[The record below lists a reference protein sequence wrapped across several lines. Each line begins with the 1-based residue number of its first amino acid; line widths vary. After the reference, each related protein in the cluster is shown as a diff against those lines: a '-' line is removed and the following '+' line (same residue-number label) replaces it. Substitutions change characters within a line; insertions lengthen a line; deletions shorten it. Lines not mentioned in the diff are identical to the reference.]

1 MKTAIITGVTGQDGS
16 YLAEYL
22 LSLGYTVVGLK
33 RRTSI
38 INTSRIDHI
47 FKNKNFKLEYYEM
60 LDSGSIMNVVK
71 KYEPDEF
78 YHLAAQSHVRVSFET
93 PEETV
98 SGIVM
103 GTLKILEVLKNMR
116 PQCKF
121 YYAGSSE
128 MFGDN
133 PASPQ
138 NEQTAFSPASPYG
151 CAKVAGFFLT
161 RNYRESYGMFACS
174 GILFNHECVEHNTPI
189 LVKYKNGLVDVVRPV
204 DLISLRKKGP
214 NSQTTE
220 IEGVD
225 VWDGEQW
232 TKIKAITATKIDK
245 NNRDHDLLT
254 IQTRGGVINCTSHHN
269 ILYKDRKEVRAD
281 KVSVGEELLNFQDF
295 PLPDYENST
304 AVLIEL
310 SELFGY
316 LASDGHVGEDSSKIQ
331 FTNNDK
337 NLRDRVS
344 FLWEKM
350 FMGNSRESKSKSG
363 FHPYNDVEQLYLTG
377 ASSIVPWLREQLYN
391 KDGYKK
397 VPKLIINGSKEVQQA
412 FISAYYC
419 GDGLKTK
426 NHESFVTNSSV
437 LAQGLILIYNNL
449 GKRATTYVEHKNNTM
464 YYRVN
469 VLQNLDNDKGK
480 HLKKNEDE
488 IRKISQA
495 ASDFEWVYDLETESS
510 VFAGGVGRLVVHN
523 SPRRGETFVTRKV
536 TLAAARMKHGL
547 QDQLLI
553 GNLHASRDWGYA
565 KEYVECMHALLQ
577 HNSPEDIVI
586 GTGETHT
593 VKEWIETVFEYAGM
607 PVEWEGEGVK
617 EVGKCKNTG
626 RVLIR
631 VNSRLYRPHEVNYLL
646 GDITKAEKCIGWKPK
661 VTFEELAKIMYD
673 HDEDQV
679 LLEKK

>member
-60 LDSGSIMNVVK
+60 LDSGSIMNVIK

-174 GILFNHECVEHNTPI
+174 GILFNHE
-189 LVKYKNGLVDVVRPV
+189 
-204 DLISLRKKGP
+204 
-214 NSQTTE
+214 
-220 IEGVD
+220 
-225 VWDGEQW
+225 
-232 TKIKAITATKIDK
+232 
-245 NNRDHDLLT
+245 
-254 IQTRGGVINCTSHHN
+254 
-269 ILYKDRKEVRAD
+269 
-281 KVSVGEELLNFQDF
+281 
-295 PLPDYENST
+295 
-304 AVLIEL
+304 
-310 SELFGY
+310 
-316 LASDGHVGEDSSKIQ
+316 
-331 FTNNDK
+331 
-337 NLRDRVS
+337 
-344 FLWEKM
+344 
-350 FMGNSRESKSKSG
+350 
-363 FHPYNDVEQLYLTG
+363 
-377 ASSIVPWLREQLYN
+377 
-391 KDGYKK
+391 
-397 VPKLIINGSKEVQQA
+397 
-412 FISAYYC
+412 
-419 GDGLKTK
+419 
-426 NHESFVTNSSV
+426 
-437 LAQGLILIYNNL
+437 
-449 GKRATTYVEHKNNTM
+449 
-464 YYRVN
+464 
-469 VLQNLDNDKGK
+469 
-480 HLKKNEDE
+480 
-488 IRKISQA
+488 
-495 ASDFEWVYDLETESS
+495 
-510 VFAGGVGRLVVHN
+510 

-577 HNSPEDIVI
+577 HSSPEDIVI

-617 EVGKCKNTG
+617 EVGKCKSTG
-626 RVLIR
+626 KVLIR

-646 GDITKAEKCIGWKPK
+646 GDINKAEKCIGWKPK

-679 LLEKK
+679 LLEKKIGVINE